1 MCRIASNRNKPTKKF
16 LQFLP
21 STRVLHCK
29 SRPLLHPALVDS
41 GLKFPKRCSIKIKTP
56 KVPKS
61 PSKKANLARSCR
73 SVFPPYSQMVGEVTE
88 LRASLAWM
96 ALDG

>member
-21 STRVLHCK
+21 YTRVLHCK
-29 SRPLLHPALVDS
+29 SRPLLHHALVDS
-41 GLKFPKRCSIKIKTP
+41 GMKFAKKCSIRIKAP

-61 PSKKANLARSCR
+61 PSKKANLARSCS
-73 SVFPPYSQMVGEVTE
+73 SVFPPNSQMVGEVNE
-88 LRASLAWM
+88 LRAFLALM